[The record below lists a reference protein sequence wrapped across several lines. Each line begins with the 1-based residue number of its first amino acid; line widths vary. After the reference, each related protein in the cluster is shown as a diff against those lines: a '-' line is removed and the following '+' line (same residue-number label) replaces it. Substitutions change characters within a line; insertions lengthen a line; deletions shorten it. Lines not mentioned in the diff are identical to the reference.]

1 MKTATITDSTAALPE
16 SLAKHPDVY
25 QVYLQIN
32 LADGSTMT
40 DTSDRDQVTAY
51 YHSLASMK
59 TLPRTSQPS
68 MGEVVQVMDDLVAKG
83 YDEVLIMTFPSA
95 LSGTFQNCQSV
106 AQDYQDRLSVYLMD
120 TRQTSIPLA
129 YLVEVALNLIEAGN
143 LSLAEIVVLLNH
155 LDEAMVIYVIV
166 GNLDNLVKG
175 GRVSKGM
182 ALLGNLLKIFPIVRI
197 ERNGALEMVEKV
209 RTQKKALKRMEEL
222 MEKEMTAYS
231 EGVELALITTPDS
244 LLAEEFEQM
253 ITKDE
258 SQYPIRH
265 ALIPPVIGTHL
276 GCNSVAFCV
285 LPKVENFKL

>member
-1 MKTATITDSTAALPE
+1 MKTAIITDSTAALPE

-25 QVYLQIN
+25 QVYLQNN

-175 GRVSKGM
+175 GPSK
-182 ALLGNLLKIFPIVRI
+182 
-197 ERNGALEMVEKV
+197 
-209 RTQKKALKRMEEL
+209 
-222 MEKEMTAYS
+222 
-231 EGVELALITTPDS
+231 
-244 LLAEEFEQM
+244 
-253 ITKDE
+253 
-258 SQYPIRH
+258 
-265 ALIPPVIGTHL
+265 
-276 GCNSVAFCV
+276 
-285 LPKVENFKL
+285 

>member
-1 MKTATITDSTAALPE
+1 
-16 SLAKHPDVY
+16 
-25 QVYLQIN
+25 
-32 LADGSTMT
+32 
-40 DTSDRDQVTAY
+40 
-51 YHSLASMK
+51 
-59 TLPRTSQPS
+59 
-68 MGEVVQVMDDLVAKG
+68 
-83 YDEVLIMTFPSA
+83 
-95 LSGTFQNCQSV
+95 
-106 AQDYQDRLSVYLMD
+106 MD

-129 YLVEVALNLIEAGN
+129 YLVEVALNLIEAGK
-143 LSLAEIVVLLNH
+143 LSLAEIVDLLNH

-175 GRVSKGM
+175 GRASKGM

-222 MEKEMTAYS
+222 MEKEMTAYP
-231 EGVELALITTPDS
+231 EGLELALITTPDS

-253 ITKDE
+253 IAKDE

-265 ALIPPVIGTHL
+265 GLIPPVIGTHL